1 MDAYKLYDEYKEY
14 KNKINQT
21 MQEII
26 NMNNIEEETEIN
38 DFILLPKE
46 SDLFS
51 NFLLFT
57 NYQKLL
63 FLNFDLDFD
72 NHNLLFKG
80 FSKMKIYKNSL
91 YNDLFKTIFYMQL
104 FCLIKIEKTIASIYK
119 NADYELITKYD
130 NKDINNS
137 YIIIIHILNIL
148 YKLYQKKI

>member
-51 NFLLFT
+51 NLLLFT
-57 NYQKLL
+57 NCRKLL
-63 FLNFDLDFD
+63 F
-72 NHNLLFKG
+72 
-80 FSKMKIYKNSL
+80 
-91 YNDLFKTIFYMQL
+91 
-104 FCLIKIEKTIASIYK
+104 
-119 NADYELITKYD
+119 
-130 NKDINNS
+130 
-137 YIIIIHILNIL
+137 
-148 YKLYQKKI
+148 